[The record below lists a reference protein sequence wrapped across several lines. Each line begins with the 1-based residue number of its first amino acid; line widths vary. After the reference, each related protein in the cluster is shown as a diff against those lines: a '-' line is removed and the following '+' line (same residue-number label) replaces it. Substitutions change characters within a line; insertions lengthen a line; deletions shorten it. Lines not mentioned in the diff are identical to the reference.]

1 MDCAEDT
8 PCLCQNCA
16 VRVPSDAQR
25 CPSCGSTKLYAHP
38 ELLDLTLAHVDCDA
52 FYASVEKRDNP
63 ALRDQPLIVGGG
75 TRGVVTTACYLARV
89 HGVRSAMPM
98 FKARKLC
105 PRAAIVKPRMAH
117 YRDVSQAIR
126 ALMLEATPQ
135 IEPISIDEAFLDL
148 SGTQR
153 LHKASPAETMLRL
166 AQRVEA
172 EIGITVSIGLSY
184 NKYLAKVASDFKK
197 PRGFHVI
204 GRADALSFLAS
215 QPVSL
220 LWGVG
225 KAFSRK
231 LERDGITRISQLQA
245 MSASDLQTRYG
256 SMGEHIW
263 RLATGQDSRRVI
275 PQRAAKSISSERTFS
290 TDIRALDTLSDV
302 LWSLSEEVS
311 HSLKSKDLEAKTVHL
326 KLKTADFKSITRS
339 HTPPNAIASA
349 RSIFTPARAMLEACA
364 DGTDYRLLGVGVS
377 GLGTAAHSAPEA
389 TLFGQSD
396 TPATEK
402 LEDVMSDIRARFGK
416 TSIETGRGNRAR
428 TRGLNRRQSASK
440 TGHGPDDLK

>member
-1 MDCAEDT
+1 MDVAEKHIT
-8 PCLCQNCA
+8 LCQNCLA
-16 VRVPSDAQR
+16 KGNESVVRCAD
-25 CPSCGSTKLYAHP
+25 CGSAKVHSHP
-38 ELLDLTLAHVDCDA
+38 ELFDLTLAHLDCDA

-75 TRGVVTTACYLARV
+75 ERGVVTTACYLARI

-105 PRAAIVKPRMAH
+105 PKAAIVKPRMGH
-117 YRDVSQAIR
+117 YREVSKEIR
-126 ALMLEATPQ
+126 TLMLEATPQ

-166 AQRVEA
+166 ANRVETQ
-172 EIGITVSIGLSY
+172 IGITVSIGLSY
-184 NKYLAKVASDFKK
+184 NKYLAKVASDYRK

-225 KAFSRK
+225 KAFGRT

-245 MSASDLQTRYG
+245 MSETDLMLRYG
-256 SMGEHIW
+256 SMGSHIW
-263 RLATGQDSRRVI
+263 RLATGQDSRNVT

-290 TDIRALDTLSDV
+290 SDISALETLADV

-311 HSLKSKDLEAKTVHL
+311 QSLKQKNMGAKTVHL
-326 KLKTADFKSITRS
+326 KLKTADFQSLTRS
-339 HTPPNAIASA
+339 HTPGQTIASV
-349 RSIFTPARAMLEACA
+349 RNIFGPARAMLETCA

-377 GLGTAAHSAPEA
+377 GLSEAHAHTPEA
-389 TLFGQSD
+389 TLFGSD
-396 TPATEK
+396 EPQTNDK
-402 LEDVMSDIRARFGK
+402 VEDVMSDIRARFGK

-428 TRGLNRRQSASK
+428 TRGLNQRQSVSK
-440 TGHGPDDLK
+440 TGRKPGSD